1 MKEMLNGRDT
11 DWEREGKRWGEG
23 GKEMGRGRE
32 RDGENEGEMVSH
44 NSLVQM
50 VPQVLYGVKI
60 RAAGRPV
67 HSVDSCLLQE
77 GVDDSGAMGP
87 CVVILSSEHT

>member
-1 MKEMLNGRDT
+1 
-11 DWEREGKRWGEG
+11 
-23 GKEMGRGRE
+23 MGRGRE
-32 RDGENEGEMVSH
+32 RDGEREGEMDPH

>member
-1 MKEMLNGRDT
+1 
-11 DWEREGKRWGEG
+11 
-23 GKEMGRGRE
+23 MGRGRE
-32 RDGENEGEMVSH
+32 RDGEREGEMDPH

-77 GVDDSGAMGP
+77 GVDDSARWGLA
-87 CVVILSSEHT
+87 LSSCHQSTPRTTATTAPTISEA